1 MAEKY
6 FKKEDSQGRK
16 CELFFNNT
24 HFVNTELLK
33 KDEWKPF
40 EKVGELTDEG
50 IEFIES
56 KMKDKNPM
64 LWENYNIKKC

>member
-33 KDEWKPF
+33 KMS
-40 EKVGELTDEG
+40 GNHL
-50 IEFIES
+50 
-56 KMKDKNPM
+56 
-64 LWENYNIKKC
+64 KK